1 VCSCTSLSVF
11 VYRVRALSAAAP
23 IYTRPVC
30 RKAAQVIRQE
40 QESVICFVIGCVP
53 CSCFWLLCI
62 FNQPALFRAI
72 YLFTEKVVT
81 FQLLLFLLV
90 AVVICN
96 SSTSL
101 GWKTTSTELILWSV
115 CYYNI
120 SCGSVPSTKIIVCW
134 HFTATAH
141 SRLLHRL
148 TNDSSLARPVCL
160 SLRPLT
166 LDQSFVNLQRPWPR
180 DLKIASWAAVYRVGQ
195 KNRGHRLMYIITI
208 APRCTVL
215 I

>member
-1 VCSCTSLSVF
+1 MVVS
-11 VYRVRALSAAAP
+11 
-23 IYTRPVC
+23 
-30 RKAAQVIRQE
+30 
-40 QESVICFVIGCVP
+40 FVIGCVP

-62 FNQPALFRAI
+62 FNQRALFRAI
-72 YLFTEKVVT
+72 YLFTEKIVT
-81 FQLLLFLLV
+81 FQLLLFF
-90 AVVICN
+90 
-96 SSTSL
+96 TSGCGNMQQFNL
-101 GWKTTSTELILWSV
+101 SRLKNWTSTELVLWSV

-166 LDQSFVNLQRPWPR
+166 LDQSFVNLQRP
-180 DLKIASWAAVYRVGQ
+180 
-195 KNRGHRLMYIITI
+195 
-208 APRCTVL
+208 
-215 I
+215 